1 MTKTRIRIPDN
12 TELRARLDQEYEDT
26 SQVQLCRYA
35 LMLAAHILKLIDGS
49 KLNHDT
55 IKEGF
60 WINEQ
65 WQEGNAR
72 MHDVRQVSFKIH
84 QMAKASEDMAVCTAL
99 RVVGHAVA
107 TAHMR
112 EHKAVNS

>member
-1 MTKTRIRIPDN
+1 MEVCGVTKTRIRIPDN
-12 TELRARLDQEYEDT
+12 TELRARLDQEYEDA

-112 EHKAVNS
+112 E

>member
-1 MTKTRIRIPDN
+1 
-12 TELRARLDQEYEDT
+12 
-26 SQVQLCRYA
+26 
-35 LMLAAHILKLIDGS
+35 MLAAHILKLIDGS

>member
-12 TELRARLDQEYEDT
+12 TELRTRLDQEYEDA

>member
-1 MTKTRIRIPDN
+1 
-12 TELRARLDQEYEDT
+12 
-26 SQVQLCRYA
+26 
-35 LMLAAHILKLIDGS
+35 
-49 KLNHDT
+49 
-55 IKEGF
+55 
-60 WINEQ
+60 
-65 WQEGNAR
+65 

>member
-12 TELRARLDQEYEDT
+12 TELRARLDQEYEDA

-65 WQEGNAR
+65 WQEGSEICETLKEKFGEKNP
-72 MHDVRQVSFKIH
+72 DVKV
-84 QMAKASEDMAVCTAL
+84 
-99 RVVGHAVA
+99 
-107 TAHMR
+107 
-112 EHKAVNS
+112 